1 MTTLDCALDVITQ
14 LSFDQRQM
22 LIDILHRRQAEERRE
37 EIAAN
42 AREAI
47 RTFHAGELKTET
59 AEELISRL
67 HASVISAWKGQRIIW
82 I

>member
-1 MTTLDCALDVITQ
+1 MTTLNCALDVITQ
-14 LSFDQRQM
+14 LSFEQRQM
-22 LIDILHRRQAEERRE
+22 LIDILQRRQAEERRE

-47 RTFHAGELKTET
+47 RAFHAGELKNET

-67 HASVISAWKGQRIIW
+67 HATPYDETAP
-82 I
+82 